1 MAGAS
6 PETTGALGVGVC
18 FTLVV
23 GLAQATSKSASNP
36 SIEMAAIARS
46 VNRGLLMSAYYS

>member
-6 PETTGALGVGVC
+6 LVTMGALGVGVC

-23 GLAQATSKSASNP
+23 GLAQATSKSASNANME
-36 SIEMAAIARS
+36 IAAIARS
-46 VNRGLLMSAYYS
+46 VNRGLLIATWYS